1 MPGFVEHFQN
11 LNKELARV
19 EDHGDFELKDL
30 YNEKVIIPYRPKKQ
44 IQKNNRVEMKAQTV
58 VDVIPI
64 C

>member
-1 MPGFVEHFQN
+1 

-44 IQKNNRVEMKAQTV
+44 I
-58 VDVIPI
+58 
-64 C
+64 